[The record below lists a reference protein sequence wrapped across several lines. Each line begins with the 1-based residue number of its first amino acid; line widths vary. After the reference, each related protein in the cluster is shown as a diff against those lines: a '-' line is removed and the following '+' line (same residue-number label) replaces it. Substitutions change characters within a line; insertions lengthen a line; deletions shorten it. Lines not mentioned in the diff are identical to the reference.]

1 MPDGNAVSAIPASK
15 WSASRVL
22 KQRLLTAAVLIA
34 GIAYAVLALET
45 RWLAVIL
52 AVIAV
57 LGAYEWSLLMNL
69 KTVPVRLLYAAGI
82 AALLWLCWI
91 GVLHDPAALGF
102 FITVSGAWWL
112 LATLWLS
119 QPQLGADD
127 TSVAVLMKAC
137 AGVFT
142 LVPSWVALLTLHAQV
157 QHGIHRLL
165 FLLTLIWVAD
175 TAAYFTG
182 KRWGRAK
189 LAPRI
194 SPGKT
199 RVGVYGALTA
209 VAVYGF
215 FAATALGVPAPS
227 RVAFAALCIVTGLF
241 SVVGDLFESLF
252 KRQRGV
258 KDSGTLI
265 PGHGGVLD
273 RIDSLTAAAPI
284 FVLGL
289 HWLDL

>member
-1 MPDGNAVSAIPASK
+1 M
-15 WSASRVL
+15 L
-22 KQRLLTAAVLIA
+22 KQRLLTALVLIVA
-34 GIAYAVLALET
+34 IVAAVLALET
-45 RWLAVIL
+45 RWLALIL

-57 LGAYEWSLLMNL
+57 LGAYEWARLMNL
-69 KTVPVRLLYAAGI
+69 KTLPARVLYAAAI
-82 AALLWLCWI
+82 AALLWSCWR
-91 GVLHDPAALGF
+91 GVLHDPANLRL
-102 FITVSGAWWL
+102 FIAVSGAWWL

-119 QPQLGADD
+119 RPQLGAEA
-127 TSVAVLMKAC
+127 SVAALSAKAI
-137 AGVFT
+137 AGIFT
-142 LVPSWVALLTLHAQV
+142 LVPCWAALLALHAQAG
-157 QHGIHRLL
+157 HGRHRLL

-175 TAAYFTG
+175 SAAYFAG

-209 VAVYGF
+209 VAVYAF
-215 FAATALGVPAPS
+215 FAATALGVPDS
-227 RVAFAALCIVTGLF
+227 GRMAFAALCIVTALF

-289 HWLDL
+289 HGLNL

>member
-1 MPDGNAVSAIPASK
+1 M
-15 WSASRVL
+15 L
-22 KQRLLTAAVLIA
+22 KQRLLTALVLIA
-34 GIAYAVLALET
+34 GIASAVLALET
-45 RWLAVIL
+45 RRLAVIL

-57 LGAYEWSLLMNL
+57 LGAYEWAQLMNL
-69 KTVPVRLLYAAGI
+69 KTLPARLLYAAGV
-82 AALLWLCWI
+82 AALLWLCWL
-91 GVLHDPAALGF
+91 GVLHDAAALHI
-102 FITVSGAWWL
+102 FITTSAVWWL

-119 QPQLGADD
+119 RPQLGAEENA
-127 TSVAVLMKAC
+127 VALLMKAC
-137 AGVFT
+137 AGIFT
-142 LVPSWVALLTLHAQV
+142 LVPTWVALLALHAQTS
-157 QHGIHRLL
+157 GRYRLL

-175 TAAYFTG
+175 SAAYFAG

-199 RVGVYGALTA
+199 RVGVYGALLA
-209 VAVYGF
+209 AAVYAF
-215 FAATALGVPAPS
+215 FAATALGVPGS
-227 RVAFAALCIVTGLF
+227 GRVAFAALCIVTALF

>member
-1 MPDGNAVSAIPASK
+1 M
-15 WSASRVL
+15 L

-45 RWLAVIL
+45 RWLAVIF
-52 AVIAV
+52 AIIAV
-57 LGAYEWSLLMNL
+57 LGAYEWSRLMNL
-69 KTVPVRLLYAAGI
+69 KALPGRILYAAAI
-82 AALLWLCWI
+82 AALLWLCWL
-91 GVLHDPAALGF
+91 GVLQDAAALRF
-102 FITVSGAWWL
+102 FIMVSGVWWL

-119 QPQLGADD
+119 LPQLGAEE
-127 TSVAVLMKAC
+127 TSSALLMKAC

-142 LVPSWVALLTLHAQV
+142 LVPCWVALVALHEQEP
-157 QHGIHRLL
+157 HGTHRLL

-175 TAAYFTG
+175 SAAYFTG

-199 RVGVYGALTA
+199 RVGVYGALVA
-209 VAVYGF
+209 VAVYAF
-215 FAATALGVPAPS
+215 FVASALGVS
-227 RVAFAALCIVTGLF
+227 DSGRIAFAVLCIVTALF

-284 FVLGL
+284 FLLGL
-289 HWLDL
+289 LWLDL

>member
-1 MPDGNAVSAIPASK
+1 M
-15 WSASRVL
+15 L
-22 KQRLLTAAVLIA
+22 KQRLITAAVLIA
-34 GIAYAVLALET
+34 GIVYAVLALET
-45 RWLAVIL
+45 RWLAVIF
-52 AVIAV
+52 AVV
-57 LGAYEWSLLMNL
+57 TMLGAYEWARLMNL
-69 KTVPVRLLYAAGI
+69 KTLPARLLYAVGVAV
-82 AALLWLCWI
+82 LLWLCWSA
-91 GVLHDPAALGF
+91 VLHDAAALTM
-102 FITVSGAWWL
+102 FITMACAWWL

-119 QPQLGADD
+119 RPQLAAEENP
-127 TSVAVLMKAC
+127 VALLMKAC
-137 AGVFT
+137 AGIFT
-142 LVPSWVALLTLHAQV
+142 LVPSWVALLALHAQA
-157 QHGIHRLL
+157 QSGIYRLL

-182 KRWGRAK
+182 KRWGHAK

-199 RVGVYGALTA
+199 RAGVYGALLA
-209 VAVYGF
+209 VALYGF
-215 FAATALGVPAPS
+215 FASSALGVPGSS
-227 RVAFAALCIVTGLF
+227 RVAFAALCVVTALF

-273 RIDSLTAAAPI
+273 RIDSLTAAAPV

-289 HWLDL
+289 YWLDR

>member
-1 MPDGNAVSAIPASK
+1 M
-15 WSASRVL
+15 L
-22 KQRLLTAAVLIA
+22 KQRLLTALVLVA

-52 AVIAV
+52 TVIAV
-57 LGAYEWSLLMNL
+57 LGAYEWTQLMN
-69 KTVPVRLLYAAGI
+69 VRAMPIRLLYVAGI
-82 AALLWLCWI
+82 VMLLWLCWL
-91 GVLHDPAALGF
+91 GVLQDAAALRL
-102 FITVSGAWWL
+102 FIAVSSAWWL
-112 LATLWLS
+112 LAALWLTR
-119 QPQLGADD
+119 PQLAAGKNA
-127 TSVAVLMKAC
+127 VALAMKAC
-137 AGVFT
+137 AGVFI
-142 LVPSWVALLTLHAQV
+142 LVPTWVALLALHAQAP
-157 QHGIHRLL
+157 HGIHRLL

-175 TAAYFTG
+175 SAAYFAG
-182 KRWGRAK
+182 SRWGKAK

-199 RVGVYGALTA
+199 RVGVYGALLA
-209 VAVYGF
+209 VAVYAF
-215 FAATALGVPAPS
+215 FAAPALGVPGSGRA
-227 RVAFAALCIVTGLF
+227 VFAALCIITALF

-284 FVLGL
+284 FVFGL
-289 HWLDL
+289 HSLDL

>member
-1 MPDGNAVSAIPASK
+1 M
-15 WSASRVL
+15 L

-34 GIAYAVLALET
+34 GIVYAVLALET
-45 RWLAVIL
+45 RWLAVIF
-52 AVIAV
+52 AIVTV
-57 LGAYEWSLLMNL
+57 LGAYEWAQLMNL
-69 KTVPVRLLYAAGI
+69 MTLPARLLYAAGI
-82 AALLWLCWI
+82 AVLLWLCWVAI
-91 GVLHDPAALGF
+91 QHDAMAPRILV
-102 FITVSGAWWL
+102 TVSGGWWL

-119 QPQLGADD
+119 RPQLA
-127 TSVAVLMKAC
+127 SEQSPLALLMKGC

-142 LVPSWVALLTLHAQV
+142 LVPSWIALLILHMQA
-157 QHGIHRLL
+157 QHGIYRLL

-189 LAPRI
+189 LAPHI

-199 RVGVYGALTA
+199 RVGVYGALLA
-209 VAVYGF
+209 AAVYGF
-215 FAATALGVPAPS
+215 CASSALGVPGTG
-227 RVAFAALCIVTGLF
+227 RLAFATLCIVTALF

-289 HWLDL
+289 YWLDL

>member
-1 MPDGNAVSAIPASK
+1 ML
-15 WSASRVL
+15 R
-22 KQRLLTAAVLIA
+22 QRLLTAAVLIA
-34 GIAYAVLALET
+34 GIVYAVLALET
-45 RWLAVIL
+45 RWLAVIFS
-52 AVIAV
+52 VVTV
-57 LGAYEWSLLMNL
+57 LGAYEWAQLMNL
-69 KTVPVRLLYAAGI
+69 KTLPARLLYAVGI
-82 AALLWLCWI
+82 AALLWLCWLA
-91 GVLHDPAALGF
+91 VLHDAAVLGI
-102 FITVSGAWWL
+102 FIMVGGAWWL

-119 QPQLGADD
+119 RPQLGAEASY
-127 TSVAVLMKAC
+127 TSLAMKAG
-137 AGVFT
+137 AGGFT
-142 LVPSWVALLTLHAQV
+142 LVPTWAALLALHAQAP
-157 QHGIHRLL
+157 HGIYRLL

-182 KRWGRAK
+182 KRWGSAK

-199 RVGVYGALTA
+199 RVGVYGALLA
-209 VAVYGF
+209 AAVYGF
-215 FAATALGVPAPS
+215 FAATALGVPGS
-227 RVAFAALCIVTGLF
+227 GRVAFAALCIVTALF

-252 KRQRGV
+252 KRQHGV

-289 HWLDL
+289 RWLDL

>member
-1 MPDGNAVSAIPASK
+1 M
-15 WSASRVL
+15 L
-22 KQRLLTAAVLIA
+22 KQRLLTALVLIA

-57 LGAYEWSLLMNL
+57 LGAYEWAQLMNL
-69 KTVPVRLLYAAGI
+69 TTLPMRLLYAAGI
-82 AALLWLCWI
+82 AALLWLCWL
-91 GVLHDPAALGF
+91 GVLHDAAALWL

-119 QPQLGADD
+119 RPQLGAEE
-127 TSVAVLMKAC
+127 SAVVLLMKAC

-142 LVPSWVALLTLHAQV
+142 LVPCWVALLALHAQA
-157 QHGIHRLL
+157 QHGSHRLL

-175 TAAYFTG
+175 SAAYFAG
-182 KRWGRAK
+182 SRWGRAK

-199 RVGVYGALTA
+199 RVGVYGALLA
-209 VAVYGF
+209 VAVYAL
-215 FAATALGVPAPS
+215 FAATALGVPS
-227 RVAFAALCIVTGLF
+227 SGRVAFAALCVVTALF

-289 HWLDL
+289 HWMDL